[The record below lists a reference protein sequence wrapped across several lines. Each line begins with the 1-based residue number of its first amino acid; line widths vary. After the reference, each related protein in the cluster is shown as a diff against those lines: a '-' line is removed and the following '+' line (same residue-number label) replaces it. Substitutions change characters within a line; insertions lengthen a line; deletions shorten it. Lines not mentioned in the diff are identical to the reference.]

1 MLAQLLD
8 DVLYLHESWIDLD
21 FELALFSL
29 GNLYLLFEKAVLTL
43 QADRRGIRLAVVLRI
58 QIAFNLTV
66 LSRFEGVTVDEL
78 ASQAHAALLHYFV

>member
-66 LSRFEGVTVDEL
+66 LSCFERVTVDEL
-78 ASQAHAALLHYFV
+78 ASQAHAALLNYFV